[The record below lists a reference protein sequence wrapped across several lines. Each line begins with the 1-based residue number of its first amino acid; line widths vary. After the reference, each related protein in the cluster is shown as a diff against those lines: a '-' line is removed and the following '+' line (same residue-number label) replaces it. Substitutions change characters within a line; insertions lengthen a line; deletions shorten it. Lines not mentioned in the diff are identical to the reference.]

1 MFVHSALPLVTGEA
15 PDDGHGQWRVQISVG
30 QLPEEGDAEPIRGPA
45 GIAPPLLQLA
55 RRVSLNRH
63 RETLFSHETERTRE
77 AVPDLIGEP
86 AAVQEHYIE
95 LERVIPARARWRP
108 RNCAASIRVLMGMSD
123 LRQSIQRAY
132 EDGGRSAAKQT
143 FLDRVVEQDWSLD
156 ELRQAVLLL
165 RSLPN
170 GA

>member
-1 MFVHSALPLVTGEA
+1 
-15 PDDGHGQWRVQISVG
+15 
-30 QLPEEGDAEPIRGPA
+30 
-45 GIAPPLLQLA
+45 
-55 RRVSLNRH
+55 
-63 RETLFSHETERTRE
+63 
-77 AVPDLIGEP
+77 
-86 AAVQEHYIE
+86 
-95 LERVIPARARWRP
+95 
-108 RNCAASIRVLMGMSD
+108 MGMSD